1 MQAKVSRRTEC
12 DERGPLSAHVNLGY
26 RGNVAKEAVDRV
38 VDGAPE
44 GLTLE
49 VTLKRALKILAKQQ

>member
-1 MQAKVSRRTEC
+1 
-12 DERGPLSAHVNLGY
+12 
-26 RGNVAKEAVDRV
+26 VDRV